1 MRLVH
6 VEKKHVCNIC
16 DAKFKQKVKLD
27 RHLKSVHRVKEE
39 NKSV

>member
-1 MRLVH
+1 MKVSESLT
-6 VEKKHVCNIC
+6 NGC
-16 DAKFKQKVKLD
+16 DAKFKMKSGLD